1 MFAKWLAQQGKGAAA
16 PKPDPVAVKIE
27 VALADYVDD
36 RSFRLGNYGYTV
48 RRGEGQGIDRIRGD
62 EERKTE
68 SVRRVRLVTQE
79 LKTRVALCLPKW
91 GEFIRAI
98 RTRKKTET

>member
-1 MFAKWLAQQGKGAAA
+1 MGIDETTLNKGQVRKLNALRKSVGDALAEDVFAKWLAQQWKGSAA

-48 RRGEGQGIDRIRGD
+48 RRVRG
-62 EERKTE
+62 KGSTGF
-68 SVRRVRLVTQE
+68 
-79 LKTRVALCLPKW
+79 VATKNGKPN
-91 GEFIRAI
+91 R
-98 RTRKKTET
+98 